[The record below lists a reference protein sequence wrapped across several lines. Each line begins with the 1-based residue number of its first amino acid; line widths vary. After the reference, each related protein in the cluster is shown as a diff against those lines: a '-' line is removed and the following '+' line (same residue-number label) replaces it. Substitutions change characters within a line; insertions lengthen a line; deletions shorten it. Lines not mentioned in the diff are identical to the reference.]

1 VPPEEQ
7 RQELGAFLR
16 VRRAALR
23 PEDVGLPQ
31 GVNHRRT
38 PGLRREELA
47 QLAGISVSWY
57 TRLEQGKDVQPSAKA
72 VARVAQ
78 ALQLTAAEREYL
90 LALARRDPSVVQPAA
105 NEPVSAT
112 LRDVLEAQGDNPAY
126 LIDARLNLLAW
137 NRAAISVFG
146 FAEDL
151 AAAPVEERNLLWLIF
166 ADNARTWLVDRERH
180 AKLLLAQ
187 FRDASR
193 HQVNEPW
200 FGRFVQRLQQ
210 RSPEFAMVVPV
221 RCRAGPGDR
230 EGDRSPDGWSTDAAA
245 DGAPGRRQQPRAVP
259 DPLHA
264 RSRNRYRR
272 EAAEARI
279 NTNSHRWLIGIEHH
293 RCERPWVGPPAR
305 GRSP

>member
-1 VPPEEQ
+1 MPPEEQ

-57 TRLEQGKDVQPSAKA
+57 TRLEQGKDVQPSSKA

-210 RSPEFAMVVPV
+210 RSPEFARWWSQYDVERVQETEKVIDHPTAGRLTLRQTVLQVVDNSLALYLILYTPAPETGTAEKL
-221 RCRAGPGDR
+221 RKLASTPIATAG
-230 EGDRSPDGWSTDAAA
+230 
-245 DGAPGRRQQPRAVP
+245 
-259 DPLHA
+259 
-264 RSRNRYRR
+264 
-272 EAAEARI
+272 
-279 NTNSHRWLIGIEHH
+279 
-293 RCERPWVGPPAR
+293 
-305 GRSP
+305 

>member
-1 VPPEEQ
+1 MPPEEQ

-166 ADNARTWLVDRERH
+166 ADNARSWLVDRERH

-210 RSPEFAMVVPV
+210 RSPEFARWWSQYDVERVQETEKVIDHPTAGRLTLRQTVLQVVDNSLALYLILYTPAPETGTAEKL
-221 RCRAGPGDR
+221 RKLASTPIATAG
-230 EGDRSPDGWSTDAAA
+230 
-245 DGAPGRRQQPRAVP
+245 
-259 DPLHA
+259 
-264 RSRNRYRR
+264 
-272 EAAEARI
+272 
-279 NTNSHRWLIGIEHH
+279 
-293 RCERPWVGPPAR
+293 
-305 GRSP
+305 